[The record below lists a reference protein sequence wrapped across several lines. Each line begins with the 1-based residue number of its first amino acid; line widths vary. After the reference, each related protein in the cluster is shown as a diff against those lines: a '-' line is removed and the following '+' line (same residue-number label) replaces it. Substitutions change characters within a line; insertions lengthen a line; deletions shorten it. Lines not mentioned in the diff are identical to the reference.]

1 VPFTFTLAD
10 DRRLTVIHN
19 EFLMLFPSGRFAMVG
34 HADESFTL
42 VDLANV
48 TAVDVDPRYATRR
61 QKSAP
66 KKKRRSN

>member
-1 VPFTFTLAD
+1 
-10 DRRLTVIHN
+10 
-19 EFLMLFPSGRFAMVG
+19 MVG